1 MQQNPDRSGDDVKKA
16 KLMQLGKGSIKVMA
30 SALLIFAAVS
40 NAHPQNVLVF
50 VNGEPVTAID
60 VDQRSKLL
68 QITGQ
73 KGVSRQDVLQQLIDE
88 KLKLAEAKRWGLSVE
103 DKDVESSFSNMA
115 GRMRLSGEQLTQS
128 LAKSGINASTLKGRI
143 RAELTWQQLVRSRY
157 QSRLQLSDKEVISA
171 LPDDQKDEAAD
182 ASFDYVMRPIL
193 FLVPPGSPVAV
204 YESRRRDA
212 EALRGRFRNCQEG
225 LPMARSMRD
234 VAVRDQVVRTSAD
247 LPAELRK
254 IVDSIPVGQL
264 TAPEPTRHGIELFA
278 ICSKSPSKSDSP
290 GKRQAR
296 DTLYSK
302 RFEQES
308 DRYLKQLRRAAL
320 IERR

>member
-1 MQQNPDRSGDDVKKA
+1 
-16 KLMQLGKGSIKVMA
+16 MQLGKGPIKVMA
-30 SALLIFAAVS
+30 AALLIFAAVG
-40 NAHPQNVLVF
+40 NARPQNVLVF

-88 KLKLAEAKRWGLSVE
+88 KLKLAEAKRWGLSVA
-103 DKDVESSFSNMA
+103 DKEVESSFSNMA
-115 GRMRLSGEQLTQS
+115 GRMRLSGDQLTQS
-128 LAKSGINASTLKGRI
+128 LAKSGINASTLKSRI
-143 RAELTWQQLVRSRY
+143 RAELAWQQLVRGRY
-157 QSRLQLSDKEVISA
+157 QSRLQLSDTEVISA
-171 LPDDQKDEAAD
+171 LPEDKKDEAAD
-182 ASFDYVMRPIL
+182 TGFDYVMRPIL
-193 FLVPPGSPVAV
+193 FLVPPGAPVAV

-212 EALRGRFRNCQEG
+212 EALRGRFRNCEEG
-225 LPMARSMRD
+225 LPMARGMRD
-234 VAVRDQVVRTSAD
+234 VAVRDQVIRTSAD

-278 ICSKSPSKSDSP
+278 ICSKAPSKSDTPS
-290 GKRQAR
+290 KRQAR

-308 DRYLKQLRRAAL
+308 NRYLQQLRRAAL